1 LSPFKDCTGQLYNN
15 RDRIDRRKFPVF
27 KNDSGRPD
35 ESITAGFR
43 CKKNSSGRC
52 DADLQQMV
60 FCVKI
65 ERRKTGIQ
73 GKMENHYRGER
84 DGGKCKIRGGVIQ
97 DSGGTYRKTV

>member
-1 LSPFKDCTGQLYNN
+1 MQ
-15 RDRIDRRKFPVF
+15 
-27 KNDSGRPD
+27 
-35 ESITAGFR
+35 
-43 CKKNSSGRC
+43 KNSSGRC

-84 DGGKCKIRGGVIQ
+84 DGGKCKIRGVVIQ

>member
-1 LSPFKDCTGQLYNN
+1 
-15 RDRIDRRKFPVF
+15 
-27 KNDSGRPD
+27 
-35 ESITAGFR
+35 
-43 CKKNSSGRC
+43 
-52 DADLQQMV
+52 MV

-65 ERRKTGIQ
+65 EGRKTGIQ

>member
-1 LSPFKDCTGQLYNN
+1 MQ
-15 RDRIDRRKFPVF
+15 
-27 KNDSGRPD
+27 
-35 ESITAGFR
+35 
-43 CKKNSSGRC
+43 KNSSDRC
-52 DADLQQMV
+52 DADLQQML